1 MKARYLA
8 PAVLGIIAIALGV
21 GVSLWEGTKTVKVDN
36 PVALSGPDARH
47 QPLRTMPIMA
57 IDLNAIAAAGGCQE
71 RFVANEP
78 LGPALQRL
86 EFCLLRHRHLLEDA
100 LLKALKGKRAS
111 SGRRVGPE
119 AEWYRH
125 LHREGLVP
133 MTQGVK
139 P

>member
-86 EFCLLRHRHLLEDA
+86 EFCLFRHRHLLEDA
-100 LLKALKGKRAS
+100 LLASSRAS
-111 SGRRVGPE
+111 LKRSGGPG

>member
-21 GVSLWEGTKTVKVDN
+21 GVSLWEGTKTVKVD
-36 PVALSGPDARH
+36 
-47 QPLRTMPIMA
+47 
-57 IDLNAIAAAGGCQE
+57 LNAIAAAGVCQE

-86 EFCLLRHRHLLEDA
+86 EFCLFRHRHLLEDA
-100 LLKALKGKRAS
+100 LLASSRAS
-111 SGRRVGPE
+111 LKRSGGPG